1 MFFEEKDNGY
11 ILRVRLTPNSSCCR
25 INGLFFDEHNQAYLK
40 INVVSV
46 PENGKAN
53 KELIDFLA
61 KMLNIPKSAITI
73 VNGMQNRL
81 KKIYII
87 NVDAKNISKLAE
99 GQT

>member
-81 KKIYII
+81 KKIYIT

>member
-25 INGLFFDEHNQAYLK
+25 INGLFFDEHNQTYLK

-81 KKIYII
+81 KKIYIT